1 VLPAQNR
8 LRLPADFST
17 TLRSGVRVGRR
28 NLVLSACLSSPDSP
42 GRFGF
47 IVSKAVGNAVVRNL
61 VKRRLREIGARLL
74 QEHPTGIDVVVRSLP
89 AAAQADWEG
98 LVADMEQAFA
108 VAQRRLVARTRERTG
123 ADTVPGE
130 AQA

>member
-1 VLPAQNR
+1 MLPAQNR

-28 NLVLSACLSSPDSP
+28 NLVLSAHLSP
-42 GRFGF
+42 GDACSRYGF
-47 IVSKAVGNAVVRNL
+47 IVSKAVGNAVTRNL

-89 AAAQADWEG
+89 AAAQADWEE

-108 VAQRRLVARTRERTG
+108 VAQRRLAARTQERT
-123 ADTVPGE
+123 AVDATAGE
-130 AQA
+130 GRT

>member
-1 VLPAQNR
+1 MLPAQNR

-28 NLVLSACLSSPDSP
+28 NLVLSACLSSPDAP

-74 QEHPTGIDVVVRSLP
+74 QEHPAGIDVVVRSLP
-89 AAAQADWEG
+89 AAAQADWEE
-98 LVADMEQAFA
+98 LVADMDQAFA
-108 VAQRRLVARTRERTG
+108 VAQRRLAARTRERDG
-123 ADTVPGE
+123 ADSATGG
-130 AQA
+130 ARA

>member
-1 VLPAQNR
+1 M
-8 LRLPADFST
+8 
-17 TLRSGVRVGRR
+17 
-28 NLVLSACLSSPDSP
+28 
-42 GRFGF
+42 
-47 IVSKAVGNAVVRNL
+47 SKAVGNAVVRNL